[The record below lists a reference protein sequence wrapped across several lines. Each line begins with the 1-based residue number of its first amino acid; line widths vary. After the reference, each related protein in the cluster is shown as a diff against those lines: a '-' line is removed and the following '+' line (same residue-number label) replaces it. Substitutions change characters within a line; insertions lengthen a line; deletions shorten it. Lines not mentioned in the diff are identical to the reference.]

1 MMRDYGK
8 VQSTFWTS
16 NNTRSLSDDGRML
29 ALYLLTGNHTNQIG
43 CFRLP
48 DGYVCEDLSWT
59 KERVLKGFVE
69 LFNNGFATRDMDSK
83 WVFIHKYLK
92 WNIIENPNQAKS
104 AVRLFDQVPN
114 ESIVKPLLAKAL
126 TSFSN
131 RISED
136 DLNGFET
143 VPKPNNEPFR
153 NQEQEQKQEHYQE
166 KEHKQDKKQS
176 LKNDYF
182 DQFWKLYPRHEAK
195 ANAQKAWDK
204 IKPDETLF
212 KTIMAGLSS
221 QIKSKWTDPK
231 YIPHPTTWLN
241 GGRWA
246 DEIAVQVNNENEAM
260 QDDEPFVYKPVEK
273 PYDMEGVL
281 TPQERSKMAKEVMR
295 KMAGG
300 S

>member
-1 MMRDYGK
+1 MRDYGK

-16 NNTRSLSDDGRML
+16 NSTRSLSDDGRML

-114 ESIVKPLLAKAL
+114 ESIVKPLLAKAFIE
-126 TSFSN
+126 FSN
-131 RISED
+131 RINDD
-136 DLNGFET
+136 DLKGFET
-143 VPKPNNEPFR
+143 VPDTVKEPFR
-153 NQEQEQKQEHYQE
+153 NQEQEHYQE
-166 KEHKQDKKQS
+166 QDQKQDKKQS
-176 LKNDYF
+176 VKNDYF

-204 IKPDETLF
+204 IKPDEILF
-212 KTIMAGLSS
+212 HGIMDGLAK
-221 QIKSKWTDPK
+221 QIKFKWTDPK
-231 YIPHPTTWLN
+231 FIPHPTTWLN
-241 GGRWA
+241 GGRWT
-246 DEIAVQVNNENEAM
+246 
-260 QDDEPFVYKPVEK
+260 DDVKDAPFAYHPEQEEK
-273 PYDMEGVL
+273 PKDFFQAPKKIE
-281 TPQERSKMAKEVMR
+281 PSDFAKKQRADYLASQGRTE
-295 KMAGG
+295 
-300 S
+300 